1 MSTRRAANNIGRREH
16 PNAPLQVMPRR
27 LVRLRL
33 MTAASCPR
41 HCFANWPHHI
51 TGMQKNG
58 VSFREHREL
67 GEVRWLRDYDR
78 ALALAAEQ
86 GKPVLLLF
94 QEVPG
99 CSTCV
104 RFGQDVLTHPLMV
117 ELIADRFVPVA
128 IFNNHPGADAEI
140 LRRYDEPSWN
150 NPVVRFLGP
159 DGAELLP
166 KLADRYDA
174 LGLHEKITAVLE
186 MLGDDVPGY
195 FRSLGRDLLVEYGLS
210 KRVTYTT
217 PCFWSGETSLA
228 QHPAVITTDAGWVDG
243 EEVVQVHFEPRE
255 VSRPDLDSYAR
266 AEGFSPIES
275 GGFELDREPQ
285 FYLRKIAARHL
296 PLTPAQRTRI
306 NLAVP
311 YRCSLADVLSPQQSA
326 WLADPRLQQ
335 SSGDEAYRQDIRQS
349 WPALVAQLGLI
360 GKEQ

>member
-1 MSTRRAANNIGRREH
+1 MRQDVI
-16 PNAPLQVMPRR
+16 
-27 LVRLRL
+27 
-33 MTAASCPR
+33 
-41 HCFANWPHHI
+41 
-51 TGMQKNG
+51 
-58 VSFREHREL
+58 SFREHREL
-67 GEVRWLRDYDR
+67 GDVEWLRDHDR

-128 IFNNHPGADAEI
+128 MFNNHPGSDAEI
-140 LRRYDEPSWN
+140 LLRYDEPSWN
-150 NPVVRFLGP
+150 NPVVRFLRP

-174 LGLHEKITAVLE
+174 LGLHEKITTVLE

-195 FRSLGRDLLVEYGLS
+195 FRLLGRDLLVDYGLS
-210 KRVTYTT
+210 NCVTYIT

-228 QHPAVITTDAGWVDG
+228 QHSAVITTDAGWVDG
-243 EEVVQVHFEPRE
+243 EEVVQVHFDPRE
-255 VSRPDLDSYAR
+255 FSRTDLDAYAR
-266 AEGFSPIES
+266 AEGFNPTNS

-285 FYLRKIAARHL
+285 FYLRKNAARHL
-296 PLTPAQRTRI
+296 PLTPAQRTRV

-311 YRCSLADVLSPQQSA
+311 YRDPLTDVLSPQQSA
-326 WLADPRLQQ
+326 WLANPKLEL
-335 SSGDEAYRQDIRQS
+335 SSGDDAYRQDIRQS
-349 WPALVAQLGLI
+349 WPLLAARLGPI
-360 GKEQ
+360 GKET

>member
-1 MSTRRAANNIGRREH
+1 MSTRRAADNIGRREH

-27 LVRLRL
+27 LVRSRL
-33 MTAASCPR
+33 MAVASCPR
-41 HCFANWPHHI
+41 YCFANWPHHI

-78 ALALAAEQ
+78 ALALAAE
-86 GKPVLLLF
+86 
-94 QEVPG
+94 PG
-99 CSTCV
+99 
-104 RFGQDVLTHPLMV
+104 QHVLTHPLMV

-128 IFNNHPGADAEI
+128 IFNNHPGSDAEI

-159 DGAELLP
+159 DGAEVLP
-166 KLADRYDA
+166 TLPHRSQA
-174 LGLHEKITAVLE
+174 LGLHEKITTVLE

-195 FRSLGRDLLVEYGLS
+195 FRSLARDLLVEYGLS

-255 VSRPDLDSYAR
+255 VSRTDLDSYAR

-275 GGFELDREPQ
+275 GAFELGRGPR
-285 FYLRKIAARHL
+285 FYIRKI
-296 PLTPAQRTRI
+296 
-306 NLAVP
+306 
-311 YRCSLADVLSPQQSA
+311 
-326 WLADPRLQQ
+326 
-335 SSGDEAYRQDIRQS
+335 EA
-349 WPALVAQLGLI
+349 
-360 GKEQ
+360 

>member
-1 MSTRRAANNIGRREH
+1 
-16 PNAPLQVMPRR
+16 
-27 LVRLRL
+27 
-33 MTAASCPR
+33 
-41 HCFANWPHHI
+41 
-51 TGMQKNG
+51 MQKNG
-58 VSFREHREL
+58 ISYREHREL
-67 GEVRWLRDYDR
+67 GEVAWLRDHDR
-78 ALALAAEQ
+78 GLALAAEQ

-128 IFNNHPGADAEI
+128 IFNNNSGADAEI

-166 KLADRYDA
+166 KLADRYDG

-186 MLGDDVPGY
+186 LLGDDAPGY
-195 FRSLGRDLLVEYGLS
+195 FRLLGRDLLIEYGLS

-243 EEVVQVHFEPRE
+243 EEVVQVHVDPRE
-255 VSRPDLDSYAR
+255 VSRADLDAYAR
-266 AEGFSPIES
+266 AEGFNPTES
-275 GGFELDREPQ
+275 GGFQFDREPQ
-285 FYLRKIAARHL
+285 FYLRKTPVRYL

-311 YRCSLADVLSPQQSA
+311 YRDPLVDVLSPQQSA
-326 WLADPRLQQ
+326 WLADPKLQR
-335 SSGDEAYRQDIRQS
+335 SSGDETYRHDIRQS
-349 WPALVAQLGLI
+349 WPALMAQLGLI
-360 GKEQ
+360 GKEK

>member
-1 MSTRRAANNIGRREH
+1 MIA
-16 PNAPLQVMPRR
+16 
-27 LVRLRL
+27 
-33 MTAASCPR
+33 
-41 HCFANWPHHI
+41 
-51 TGMQKNG
+51 MQKNEI
-58 VSFREHREL
+58 SYREHREL
-67 GEVRWLRDYDR
+67 GEVAWLRDHDR
-78 ALALAAEQ
+78 GLALAGEQ

-128 IFNNHPGADAEI
+128 VFNNHSGVDAKV

-166 KLADRYDA
+166 KLADRYDG

-195 FRSLGRDLLVEYGLS
+195 FRLLERDLLIEYGLS

-243 EEVVQVHFEPRE
+243 EEVVQVHVDPHE
-255 VSRPDLDSYAR
+255 VSRPDLDAYAR
-266 AEGFSPIES
+266 AEGFNPTES

-285 FYLRKIAARHL
+285 FYLRKSPARHL

-311 YRCSLADVLSPQQSA
+311 YRGRLADLLSPQQSA
-326 WLADPRLQQ
+326 WLVDPKLQQ
-335 SSGDEAYRQDIRQS
+335 SSRDDTYRHDIRQS
-349 WPALVAQLGLI
+349 WPALMAQLGLI
-360 GKEQ
+360 GKEK

>member
-1 MSTRRAANNIGRREH
+1 MA
-16 PNAPLQVMPRR
+16 
-27 LVRLRL
+27 
-33 MTAASCPR
+33 
-41 HCFANWPHHI
+41 
-51 TGMQKNG
+51 MQQND

-67 GEVRWLRDYDR
+67 GEVAWLRDHDR
-78 ALALAAEQ
+78 GLALAAEQ

-140 LRRYDEPSWN
+140 LRRYDERSWN

-174 LGLHEKITAVLE
+174 LGLYEKIIVVLDI
-186 MLGDDVPGY
+186 LGDDIPGY
-195 FRSLGRDLLVEYGLS
+195 FRLLGRDLLIEYRLS
-210 KRVTYTT
+210 EQVTYAT

-243 EEVVQVHFEPRE
+243 EEVVQVHFDPRE
-255 VSRPDLDSYAR
+255 ISRSDLDAYAR
-266 AEGFSPIES
+266 AEGFNPIEAA
-275 GGFELDREPQ
+275 GFELDREPQ
-285 FYLRKIAARHL
+285 FYLRKNTARHL

-311 YRCSLADVLSPQQSA
+311 YRNPLADLLSPQQSA
-326 WLADPRLQQ
+326 WLADPQLQRV
-335 SSGDEAYRQDIRQS
+335 SGDEVYRQDIRQS
-349 WPALVAQLGLI
+349 WPSLLAQLGSI
-360 GKEQ
+360 GKEN